1 MALVP
6 GKIGPLSPPKK
17 WEHWHWDILP
27 GQGAAE
33 DQVMCLRWCL
43 GCSSGHWLQI
53 IKLFIM
59 TQARCPSCHTVSP
72 MFCIIFSHLPP
83 PSPKLVTENGASIID
98 QIQTKLEC
106 RAPGA
111 KLGGW
116 WVQRIMNIKLCDCRI
131 AVIVLIIVDQGE
143 YKWNMFCTP
152 ALSRK
157 LILPHNLSD
166 SKHWE
171 SEIWP
176 TRYTLLYMPGKSWHC
191 GAIFLLQLGQEQVVA
206 WSNQHSPSDIIIS
219 GIIQ

>member
-1 MALVP
+1 MRTLTLRYIARTGGSWGPGNVP
-6 GKIGPLSPPKK
+6 QMMSGLQLRPLIADHKAVYN
-17 WEHWHWDILP
+17 DP
-27 GQGAAE
+27 GQ
-33 DQVMCLRWCL
+33 VPLM
-43 GCSSGHWLQI
+43 
-53 IKLFIM
+53 
-59 TQARCPSCHTVSP
+59 
-72 MFCIIFSHLPP
+72 SHRVTDVLHHFLTPAPP
-83 PSPKLVTENGASIID
+83 PHKLVTENGASIID

-111 KLGGW
+111 KWGGW

>member
-1 MALVP
+1 MRTLTLRYIARTGGSWGSWGP
-6 GKIGPLSPPKK
+6 GNV
-17 WEHWHWDILP
+17 
-27 GQGAAE
+27 A
-33 DQVMCLRWCL
+33 MCLRWCL
-43 GCSSGHWLQI
+43 GCSSGHWLRI

-83 PSPKLVTENGASIID
+83 PPHKLGTKNWAFFID
-98 QIQTKLEC
+98 QIQTKLKC
-106 RAPGA
+106 WAPGA
-111 KLGGW
+111 KWGGW

-152 ALSRK
+152 ARSRK

-171 SEIWP
+171 SE
-176 TRYTLLYMPGKSWHC
+176 RSGLHATLYSTCRASLGIVGQFSCCNWGRSRWWL
-191 GAIFLLQLGQEQVVA
+191 GATSIRHL
-206 WSNQHSPSDIIIS
+206 I
-219 GIIQ
+219 